1 MYNKTIFL
9 SLQYDIT
16 KVINN
21 QGEESFTED

>member
-21 QGEESFTED
+21 QGEGSFTED

>member
-21 QGEESFTED
+21 QGEELFTED